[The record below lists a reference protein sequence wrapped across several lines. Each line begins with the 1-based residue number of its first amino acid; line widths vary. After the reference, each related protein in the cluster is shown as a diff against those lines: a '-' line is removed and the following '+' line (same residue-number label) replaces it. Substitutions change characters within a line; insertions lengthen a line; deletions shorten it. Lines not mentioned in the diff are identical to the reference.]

1 MWDFLEIEPKLR
13 KRKSLAKVS
22 PTVMGS
28 NLLHLLE
35 MERLVGLF
43 ARTSQ
48 LSF

>member
-1 MWDFLEIEPKLR
+1 MWDFLEIEPKLG
-13 KRKSLAKVS
+13 KFLAKVS

-28 NLLHLLE
+28 NSLHPSE

-43 ARTSQ
+43 ARASQ